1 MSGIYDDYSI
11 STYNAKIENVKYI
24 KDNGNGDKFLSD
36 NGKHYS
42 IDNNMILSTHYMYDK
57 EWIVD
62 GNYERLLNVDG
73 SGFFRTN
80 SNTVKMIPNAND
92 KPKILNTTRLTSQIR
107 VYFQMKSRE
116 YSYIVDTLGL
126 DHAIFKIKL
135 INAKNK
141 SIVSSVIIRP
151 EDFKAWDGEKWVNIF
166 NGTWQRMSAL
176 LYMSGLEGYENDLY
190 LEFEPIITDT
200 NYTIDIS
207 DIQVTPVNVDED
219 TIRSGGNISE
229 MLERT
234 YRYADESITNTI
246 NDEVNQ
252 SNWIETDTTKF
263 SYIKNKPNLSTVAT
277 SGNYNDL
284 SNKPNYV
291 VETIDEM
298 NALVGV
304 KDGDTCVVSKHVV
317 KRLLKVGDNLK
328 DKTIY
333 FDNNIT
339 KINTPSY
346 AVVDCIELSD
356 LDNPTYSCYINGVW
370 NSMGATT
377 GIYRYSYNGSVLNT
391 ILTYTNST
399 LDSNTGNYYSTNF
412 TFLID
417 HIDIANNVIVTEIN
431 ENSLMYNNSI
441 YILDEQVKEYRYK
454 NGQWIDITNVK
465 WSNVL
470 DKPTTISGYG
480 ITDAYTK
487 DWIDNNCIELVDGY
501 VKDTILFNTSESYKG
516 IVWKDPS
523 NTTQYSSL
531 LGTYSGMF
539 FNMIGSGISNSFSVN
554 KYGVEIT
561 AQTDT
566 GVMLYNHTKLTFG
579 LSSNEN
585 EHFEALKLS
594 SIVLS
599 EAELQ
604 IGDSRIP
611 SKFSSTVKMPR
622 LNILNNS
629 NVYEGA
635 LWNSTYDIDGTVHD
649 GLHLTHEPNKYL
661 VLGYKKETDGVYYS
675 YIIMDQYEVL
685 KKEGEDWSPIRFE
698 QEAVFRRGLK
708 IGTFFDIQIG
718 GYNLK
723 EKISSLEN
731 AITTGT
737 GMVQWSNVLSKP
749 TTISGYG
756 ITDALSKTGGV
767 LTGALQILSN
777 DLDGKYNGLLVGN
790 DCYIGDCNYT
800 DTIGIM
806 GVTNNNVGYIK
817 FGKLGG
823 QLGFNGTNLVY
834 NGTNVSLY
842 GHTHLYDETLAFV
855 NTPSG
860 TTGASWGYDV
870 PSYNTAIINKGTCM
884 SVLNSKLVFTSP
896 TTGVF
901 QLQGTVVIS
910 ASGVSFYYYV
920 DGTLTGQLYKSS
932 GNTEV
937 ASFNTTVKLNAG
949 QKVTFFFGSGIA
961 SNVNLDQLVV
971 KRLNY

>member
-1 MSGIYDDYSI
+1 MGLYDD
-11 STYNAKIENVKYI
+11 STVYMDNAKIENVKYI
-24 KDNGNGDKFLSD
+24 KDSGNGDKFLSD
-36 NGKHYS
+36 NGKYYS
-42 IDNNMILSTHYMYDK
+42 IDNNMILSTRYMYDN
-57 EWIVD
+57 EWTVT
-62 GNYERLLNVDG
+62 GNYERLLNTDG

-80 SNTVKMIPNAND
+80 SNTVKMIPNANN
-92 KPKILNTTRLTSQIR
+92 KPKILNTTRLTSQIK
-107 VYFQMKSRE
+107 VNFLMKSQE
-116 YSYIVDTLGL
+116 YSYIVNTLGL

-135 INAKNK
+135 INAKTDEMVY
-141 SIVSSVIIRP
+141 SDTIYP
-151 EDFKAWDGEKWVNIF
+151 EDFKAWVELEKKWVNIF
-166 NGTWQRMSAL
+166 DGKWHKMSAL

-207 DIQVTPVNVDED
+207 DIQVTPISIDED
-219 TIRSGGNISE
+219 TIQSGGNISE

-234 YRYADESITNTI
+234 YRYADETITNTI

-252 SNWIETDTTKF
+252 SNWTETDTTKF
-263 SYIKNKPNLSTVAT
+263 SYIKNKPSLSTVATSGNYNDLSNKPNLSTVAT

-284 SNKPNYV
+284 SNKP
-291 VETIDEM
+291 
-298 NALVGV
+298 
-304 KDGDTCVVSKHVV
+304 
-317 KRLLKVGDNLK
+317 
-328 DKTIY
+328 
-333 FDNNIT
+333 
-339 KINTPSY
+339 
-346 AVVDCIELSD
+346 
-356 LDNPTYSCYINGVW
+356 
-370 NSMGATT
+370 TT
-377 GIYRYSYNGSVLNT
+377 L
-391 ILTYTNST
+391 
-399 LDSNTGNYYSTNF
+399 
-412 TFLID
+412 
-417 HIDIANNVIVTEIN
+417 
-431 ENSLMYNNSI
+431 
-441 YILDEQVKEYRYK
+441 
-454 NGQWIDITNVK
+454 
-465 WSNVL
+465 
-470 DKPTTISGYG
+470 SGYG

-487 DWIDNNCIELVDGY
+487 DEIDSSCIKLVNGY
-501 VKDTILFNTSESYKG
+501 VEDKILLSNVSLEFRNPNAPDSYYWMYGNNLGLTFGRSDTRLKKFLQFSYE
-516 IVWKDPS
+516 
-523 NTTQYSSL
+523 
-531 LGTYSGMF
+531 GTIM
-539 FNMIGSGISNSFSVN
+539 
-554 KYGVEIT
+554 T
-561 AQTDT
+561 AETDI
-566 GVMLYNHTKLTFG
+566 GVMLYNKTKLTFG

-594 SIVLS
+594 SVVLA
-599 EAELQ
+599 EAELR

-611 SKFSSTVKMPR
+611 SKFSSAVKMPR

-629 NVYEGA
+629 DVYEGA
-635 LWNSTYDIDGTVHD
+635 LWNSTYNRTVHD
-649 GLHLTHEPNKYL
+649 GLHLTHEPSKYL
-661 VLGYKKETDGVYYS
+661 ILGYKDETDGIYYS
-675 YIIMDQYEVL
+675 YMIMDEYRVL
-685 KKEGEDWSPIRFE
+685 DDGGVDWCPIRFE
-698 QEAVFRRGLK
+698 KEALFRQGLK
-708 IGTFFDIQIG
+708 IGAFSDIKIG
-718 GYNLK
+718 GYNLT

-949 QKVTFFFGSGIA
+949 QKVTFFFGSGVA
-961 SNVNLDQLVV
+961 STVTLDQLVV